1 MFFCYRT
8 LKGFVSSV
16 SPQVSR
22 QLLFGEESLGAVA
35 TFVIAKLKMKKK
47 NQNSINSHI
56 SVYKF

>member
-35 TFVIAKLKMKKK
+35 AFVIAKLKMEKT
-47 NQNSINSHI
+47 Q
-56 SVYKF
+56 V